1 MVCAMAVEPKQSAKL
16 TLPGGKEVSLPV
28 IVGTE
33 DEHAVDI
40 KSLRGES
47 GYITLDSGFMNTG
60 STASAITYL
69 DGEQGILRYRGYSI
83 EELAEKSDFV
93 ETSYLLING
102 KLPTVEERK
111 KFSTMLTRHS
121 LIHEDMHQFFA
132 GYPPTSHPMA
142 VLSAMVTSL
151 SAYYPDSLDRNSAVD
166 LHITRILSKV
176 RTIAAFAYKK
186 SIGQPLMYPKNSLK
200 YCANFLHMM
209 FAVPS
214 EDYEISPIL
223 EKAVNQLLILHAD
236 HEQNC
241 STSTVRMVGSSGA
254 NLYASIAAG
263 ILALWGPLHGGANQA
278 VIEMLEDV
286 KNNRGG
292 DGKKFIDDV
301 KNKRDNQR
309 LMGFGHRVYKNFDPR
324 AKILKK
330 MCDEVLAHL
339 GMKDPLLDI
348 AKSMEEVA
356 LKDDYFISKK
366 LYPNV
371 DFYSGIIYRALGIP
385 TNMFTV
391 MFALGRLPGWIAH
404 WKEMVDAPQTKIG
417 RPRQV
422 YTGEKLRTYVP
433 IGDRKS

>member
-1 MVCAMAVEPKQSAKL
+1 MAGPSAKL
-16 TLPGGKEVSLPV
+16 VLPEGKEVNLPV
-28 IVGTE
+28 ITGSE

-40 KSLRGES
+40 TKLRADS
-47 GYITLDSGFMNTG
+47 GFITLDSGYMNTG
-60 STASAITYL
+60 STTSAITYL
-69 DGEQGILRYRGYSI
+69 DGEQGILRYRGYPI
-83 EELAEKSDFV
+83 EELAEQSDFV
-93 ETSYLLING
+93 ETSYLLIYG
-102 KLPTVEERK
+102 KLPTKDERK

-121 LIHEDMHQFFA
+121 LIHEDMLHFFS

-166 LHITRILSKV
+166 LHITRLLSKV

-186 SIGQPLMYPKNSLK
+186 SIGQPLMYPKNSLR
-200 YCANFLHMM
+200 YCGNFMHMM

-214 EDYEISPIL
+214 EDYEVSPVI

-254 NLYASIAAG
+254 NMYAAIAGG

-278 VIEMLEDV
+278 VIEMLEDI
-286 KNNRGG
+286 KTSGS
-292 DGKKFIDDV
+292 DYKTFLDDV
-301 KNKRDNQR
+301 KNKRGGQR

-339 GMKDPLLDI
+339 GIKDPLLDI
-348 AKSMEEVA
+348 AKSMEEIA

-404 WKEMVDAPQTKIG
+404 WKEMVEDPNTKIG
-417 RPRQV
+417 RPRQI
-422 YTGEKLRTYVP
+422 YTGEKLRKYVP
-433 IGDRKS
+433 IDQR